1 MTIYIGENIKR
12 LRLERGLTQEELA
25 DFLGVSFQSVSRWE
39 RGEGYPDIAMLPE
52 IALFFKVSTDELL
65 GVRKAENEDEI
76 VKALEQYDN
85 LRNEWE
91 NEKEK
96 WKIVN
101 TLKEKYPNDF
111 RVQLKLLEHLVTYQR
126 TTVDKSKVLSIY
138 KNIQK
143 NCTVDFIRIR
153 AKKYYISYC
162 EMLSAV
168 EGSGVTFDDFKKI
181 IDELPKMS
189 DCQEMYCF
197 DYKVYNSENYEYEKV
212 HEAIEE
218 GVKLTLNLL
227 SDYSLCSDKFSRE
240 QQIKIIEKMI
250 DFINFI
256 YDDGNYGK
264 MWTFVIN
271 CCYGI
276 LGWFY
281 FETGNSEK
289 ALENLR
295 KSAELAVRFD
305 NLDRFT
311 TLHST
316 FFEGRTFDKHNI
328 GIDFSAK
335 SWIKELFKEQYPL
348 SDEFKAASEFKEIIA
363 MLE

>member
-12 LRLERGLTQEELA
+12 LRLERELTQEELA

-76 VKALEQYDN
+76 VKTLERYDN
-85 LRNEWE
+85 LRSEWE

-96 WKIVN
+96 WEIVN
-101 TLKEKYPNDF
+101 KLKEEYPNDF

-126 TTVDKSKVLSIY
+126 TAVDKSKILSIY
-138 KNIQK
+138 ENIQK
-143 NCTVDFIRIR
+143 NCTADSIRIR
-153 AKKYYISYC
+153 AKKYYICYC
-162 EMLSAV
+162 QMLSAV
-168 EGSGVTFDDFKKI
+168 NGSDVTFEDYRKI
-181 IDELPKMS
+181 IEELPKMS
-189 DCQEMYCF
+189 DCQEMSCF
-197 DYKVYNSENYEYEKV
+197 DYVVHDSGNYEKV

-218 GVKLTLNLL
+218 GVKLTLTLL
-227 SDYSLCSDKFSRE
+227 SDYSLCSSKFTRK

-250 DFINFI
+250 DFFNFI

-276 LGWFY
+276 LGWFC

-305 NLDRFT
+305 SLDRFT
-311 TLHST
+311 VLHST
-316 FFEGRTFDKHNI
+316 LFEGRMFDKHII

-335 SWIKELFKEQYPL
+335 SWLKELLAEQYPL
-348 SDEFKAASEFKEIIA
+348 SDEFKSTSEFKEIIA

>member
-12 LRLERGLTQEELA
+12 LRLERGFTQEELA
-25 DFLGVSFQSVSRWE
+25 DLLGVSFQSVSRWE
-39 RGEGYPDIAMLPE
+39 RGEGYPDITKLPE
-52 IALFFKVSTDELL
+52 VASFFKVSTDELL
-65 GVRKAENEDEI
+65 GARKAESEDEI
-76 VKALEQYDN
+76 VKALERYEN

-96 WKIVN
+96 WEIVN

-126 TTVDKSKVLSIY
+126 KTADKSKILSIY

-143 NCTVDFIRIR
+143 NCAVDSIRIR
-153 AKKYYISYC
+153 AKKYYIWYC
-162 EMLSAV
+162 ETLTAV
-168 EGSGVTFDDFKKI
+168 DGSGVTFEDIKPI
-181 IDELPKMS
+181 IDELPKMR

-197 DYKVYNSENYEYEKV
+197 DYKVHNSENYKYEKV
-212 HEAIEE
+212 HEALEE
-218 GVKLTLNLL
+218 GVMLTLTLL
-227 SDYSLCSDKFSRE
+227 SDYSFCSDKFSRE

-250 DFINFI
+250 DFFNFI

-289 ALENLR
+289 AIENLR

-305 NLDRFT
+305 SLDRFT
-311 TLHST
+311 VLHST
-316 FFEGRTFDKHNI
+316 FFEGKTFDKHII
-328 GIDFSAK
+328 GSDFSAK
-335 SWIKELFKEQYPL
+335 SWLKDLFAEQYPL
-348 SDEFKAASEFKEIIA
+348 SYEFKSTSEFKEIIA
-363 MLE
+363 MLA